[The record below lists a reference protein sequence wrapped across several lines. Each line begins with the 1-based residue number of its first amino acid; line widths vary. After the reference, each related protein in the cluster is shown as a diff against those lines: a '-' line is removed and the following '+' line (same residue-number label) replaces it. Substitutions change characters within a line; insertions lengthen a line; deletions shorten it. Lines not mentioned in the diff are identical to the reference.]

1 MHQATLGLQMALEDL
16 GETML
21 DASMGMEPTTLL
33 LEVLVETEATTLMEM
48 EPVD

>member
-1 MHQATLGLQMALEDL
+1 MHQATLGLQTALEDL

-21 DASMGMEPTTLL
+21 DASMEMEATMLL

-48 EPVD
+48 